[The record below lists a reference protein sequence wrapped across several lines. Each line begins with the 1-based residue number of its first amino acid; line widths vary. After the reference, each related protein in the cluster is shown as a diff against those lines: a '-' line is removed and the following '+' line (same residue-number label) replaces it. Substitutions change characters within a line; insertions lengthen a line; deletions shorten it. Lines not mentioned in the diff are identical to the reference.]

1 MTKCYH
7 DMSSNGVEVWV
18 SNVCLQHHFI
28 SSFLLYALVLSGWL
42 CNNFLQLAKDT
53 VVNVWKTNPD
63 ATKEM
68 SKVTKAGYQA
78 ILSAHWYLNR
88 VEYGENW
95 QNYYKIDPQ
104 VSQLTAPPTPFQT
117 C

>member
-7 DMSSNGVEVWV
+7 DMSSNSVETWV
-18 SNVCLQHHFI
+18 SNLCLQHHFI
-28 SSFLLYALVLSGWL
+28 SSYLLYALVLSGWQ
-42 CNNFLQLAKDT
+42 CVTFLQLAKDT
-53 VVNVWKTNPD
+53 VVNVWKRNPD